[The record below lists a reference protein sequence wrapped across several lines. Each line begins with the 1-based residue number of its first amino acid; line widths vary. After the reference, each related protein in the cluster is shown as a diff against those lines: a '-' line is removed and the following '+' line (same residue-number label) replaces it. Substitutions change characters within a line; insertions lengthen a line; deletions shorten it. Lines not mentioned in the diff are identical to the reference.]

1 MWVMKWSAA
10 GRRASATGRAGV
22 DRVAGAHH
30 DDVAAAG
37 LDRSDALGHVQGLTD
52 GVTVPRCVRAG
63 CEVHG
68 VGAHAGRPFA
78 L

>member
-1 MWVMKWSAA
+1 VSP
-10 GRRASATGRAGV
+10 V
-22 DRVAGAHH
+22 AHH

-37 LDRSDALGHVQGLTD
+37 LDQSDALGHVQGLTD

-68 VGAHAGRPFA
+68 VGAHAERLFA
-78 L
+78 LEDHVEDFPGE